1 MGSQKLDITERLT
14 LSLYQNKQLRYDIQR
29 NDLHK
34 GEKNRGLRFPSSKKL
49 YKLFWFLIV
58 FFKMSNIRTT
68 TLSGKQEKFTWD
80 AKCITMLLRK
90 MSEQKLLLRN

>member
-1 MGSQKLDITERLT
+1 MESQKLDTTERLT
-14 LSLYQNKQLRYDIQR
+14 LSFYQSKQLKYDIQR

-34 GEKNRGLRFPSSKKL
+34 GEKNHGLRFSSSKKI

-58 FFKMSNIRTT
+58 FPKMSNITTT
-68 TLSGKQEKFTWD
+68 TLLGKQEKITWN

-90 MSEQKLLLRN
+90 MSEQKLSLRN

>member
-1 MGSQKLDITERLT
+1 MGSQMFDTTERLT

-34 GEKNRGLRFPSSKKL
+34 GEKNHSLRFACSKKF

-58 FFKMSNIRTT
+58 FFKMSNTTTT
-68 TLSGKQEKFTWD
+68 TLSGKQEKITWE

-90 MSEQKLLLRN
+90 MSGQKLSLRN